1 MALFAGGTFA
11 YGMSAF
17 FVSLAEEFK
26 WSQAAIGLAF
36 GIRSL
41 ESGLAAP
48 LFGVLVDR
56 YGPRRLLFFGMLTA
70 GIGFLL
76 FSRIN
81 SLPTFYLTFFLMALG
96 WTPVF
101 SVVSVVA
108 VARWFRK
115 RVSLALGLLAVGT
128 GAGSILLPAV
138 VWLVT
143 DFGWRRASFILGL
156 AVLAICVPLTF
167 VVRDRPEDMG
177 QRPYGAEGTGE
188 PATPEE
194 VRDGQLR
201 GVGDGEYTIGRAL
214 RQRDFWFITLVFT
227 ATFAMAN
234 AVVTFHIPFLL
245 QLDIS
250 VATAAWVLSISGIA
264 SVTGRAVMGWL
275 GDIADKRYLI
285 AGVIGVQIIA
295 LLSLATAHSLGQ
307 VMVYG
312 VAFGLGWGGS
322 IPLRNAIV
330 VEHFGRKATGTIQ
343 GFSFG
348 ISTMISFL
356 SPVFVGRMFDLTG
369 DYRTAY
375 LILAAF
381 LMVTGPL
388 ILLVQRQPLGAAPRA

>member
-1 MALFAGGTFA
+1 
-11 YGMSAF
+11 MSAF
-17 FVSLAEEFK
+17 FLSLAEEFK

-41 ESGLAAP
+41 ESGLVAP
-48 LFGVLVDR
+48 LFGILVDHF
-56 YGPRRLLFFGMLTA
+56 GPRRLLFFGMLTA

-101 SVVSVVA
+101 SVVTVVA

-128 GAGSILLPAV
+128 GAGSILVPAV
-138 VWLVT
+138 VWLVS
-143 DFGWRRASFILGL
+143 DFGWRRASFILGI

-167 VVRDRPEDMG
+167 VVRDRPEDIG

-188 PATPEE
+188 PPTPDG
-194 VRDGQLR
+194 VRDGPFR
-201 GVGDGEYTIGRAL
+201 GAGNDEYTIGRAL

-234 AVVTFHIPFLL
+234 TVVTFHIPYLL
-245 QLDIS
+245 QLGIGVD
-250 VATAAWVLSISGIA
+250 TAAWVLGISGIA
-264 SVTGRAVMGWL
+264 SVISRAVLGWL
-275 GDIADKRYLI
+275 GDILDKRHLI
-285 AGVIGVQIIA
+285 AGVVGMQAIC
-295 LLSLATAHSLGQ
+295 LLSLATAHGLGQ

-322 IPLRNAIV
+322 VPLRNAII
-330 VEHFGRKATGTIQ
+330 VEQFGRKATGTIQ
-343 GFSFG
+343 GVSFG

-356 SPVFVGRMFDLTG
+356 SPVFVGRIFDLTG
-369 DYRTAY
+369 DYQTAY
-375 LILAAF
+375 VILAAF
-381 LMVTGPL
+381 LIVTGPL
-388 ILLVQRQPLGAAPRA
+388 ILLVQRQPLGAASRA